1 MPRIKERFT
10 MADYNIFILITK
22 KYLQAGYYHNG
33 EITPI
38 SIDGNLKITY
48 SSDKDFEKLLDAIRD
63 TFNIDELDDISL
75 SALIISCG
83 TNKQYSDH
91 LYRMIMKTTTHNI
104 INAEIIIPY
113 LCIYK
118 TKLKQDQ
125 ELCVSLLDSNY
136 LISKQSNGKFKCIY
150 LEDNNE
156 DKSLFELELK
166 DLLPLVELDLSKIG
180 IDEKI
185 IIEKDNRIQQL
196 EKELEQYKDYSA
208 KLASDLEQKE
218 VELQDQLKQTSN
230 FLEENEKRLKSR
242 RKAIFFFMS
251 AFFDNYNYNQ
261 LNDEKLISKV
271 DFLCENGEL
280 VKENTEIAI
289 VEVIY
294 EYKGNS
300 RRYTKKCTLKAP
312 ASGKIIYNNN
322 NPLKQGAGAKHIII
336 GAICDADDT
345 ISKVNEWILSL

>member
-1 MPRIKERFT
+1 

-63 TFNIDELDDISL
+63 TFNIDELDDIPL

-136 LISKQSNGKFKCIY
+136 LISKQSNGKFKCI
-150 LEDNNE
+150 LLNDNNE
-156 DKSLFELELK
+156 DKYLLELELN

-196 EKELEQYKDYSA
+196 EKELEQYKGYCT
-208 KLASDLEQKE
+208 KLSSDLDQTEHENIKLQKE
-218 VELQDQLKQTSN
+218 ASA
-230 FLEENEKRLKSR
+230 LEEASEKMFSSR
-242 RKAIFFFMS
+242 RVLIRFCLS
-251 AFFDNYNYNQ
+251 AFFDKYSFKKIDIQ
-261 LNDEKLISKV
+261 KLNISKIEFYYPNLANV
-271 DFLCENGEL
+271 TENC
-280 VKENTEIAI
+280 EIAS
-289 VEVIY
+289 VEVVY
-294 EYKGNS
+294 EYHGNS
-300 RRYTKKCTLKAP
+300 RRYTKKCVLTAAKTGRIFYP
-312 ASGKIIYNNN
+312 KES
-322 NPLKQGAGAKHIII
+322 PLKQGKAAETFLLGAL
-336 GAICDADDT
+336 CDPDDKLGS
-345 ISKVNEWILSL
+345 ISSWYQLNLEP